1 MKFLITILLTFSFN
15 LKSDTNLNEHED
27 IIKKTLSNT
36 MLSLKNSLEKALESG
51 DVENAVK
58 MCSLEAQDLTNKS
71 NTRKTTIKRISLKYR
86 NPKNKPTKFEETILQ
101 NFEKKLTSGAKFT
114 DLEFKKVLSGKE
126 FNTLLYIKAIPTK
139 GVCLNCHGQN
149 IDKDVQAEISSKYP
163 NDNAIG
169 FKLGDIRGAFSVRHN
184 FNH

>member
-1 MKFLITILLTFSFN
+1 MKFLIIILLIFSFN

-86 NPKNKPTKFEETILQ
+86 NLKNKPTKFEETILHKILK
-101 NFEKKLTSGAKFT
+101 KKLASRCKI
-114 DLEFKKVLSGKE
+114 
-126 FNTLLYIKAIPTK
+126 Y
-139 GVCLNCHGQN
+139 
-149 IDKDVQAEISSKYP
+149 
-163 NDNAIG
+163 
-169 FKLGDIRGAFSVRHN
+169 
-184 FNH
+184 

>member
-1 MKFLITILLTFSFN
+1 M
-15 LKSDTNLNEHED
+15 
-27 IIKKTLSNT
+27 
-36 MLSLKNSLEKALESG
+36 
-51 DVENAVK
+51 
-58 MCSLEAQDLTNKS
+58 
-71 NTRKTTIKRISLKYR
+71 KYR

-114 DLEFKKVLSGKE
+114 DLEFKKVLSDKE

-149 IDKDVQAEISSKYP
+149 VDKDVQAEISSKYP

-169 FKLGDIRGAFSVRHN
+169 FKLGDIRGAFLLDIILIIKNIFVK
-184 FNH
+184 

>member
-1 MKFLITILLTFSFN
+1 MKFLIIILLIFSFN

-36 MLSLKNSLEKALESG
+36 MLSLKDSLEKALESG

-86 NPKNKPTKFEETILQ
+86 NLKNKPTK
-101 NFEKKLTSGAKFT
+101 
-114 DLEFKKVLSGKE
+114 FKKVLSGKE

-149 IDKDVQAEISSKYP
+149 IDKDVQAEILSKYP